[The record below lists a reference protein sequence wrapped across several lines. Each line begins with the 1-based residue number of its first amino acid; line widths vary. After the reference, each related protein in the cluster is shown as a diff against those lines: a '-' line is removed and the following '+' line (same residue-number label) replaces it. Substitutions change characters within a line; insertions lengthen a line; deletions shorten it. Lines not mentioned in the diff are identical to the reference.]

1 MQQVFNFFQRRS
13 AVPATPAMAVP
24 ADKTARIV
32 NFNFVDDVEVSEEKI
47 VPFAASGNTVV
58 GRTESCVSAGQL
70 SAVGTD
76 RGQSKNVVYLQE
88 ELCQKKARRQGTH
101 VLFQGGTP
109 ERRAARSKIQ
119 ATALL
124 DASELIKHRSNTGAY
139 QKQQVR
145 PATNKLLNQKVAQQ
159 LNERSS
165 REELLSKVKDACQK
179 VASDALVSAPR
190 FHGYAA
196 PSRHRIQIKIG

>member
-1 MQQVFNFFQRRS
+1 MQQVFQLFQRRS
-13 AVPATPAMAVP
+13 NASNPVKQVPAH
-24 ADKTARIV
+24 DLNQRIV
-32 NFNFVDDVEVSEEKI
+32 NFSFVDDVPTEPSANV
-47 VPFAASGNTVV
+47 VPFEAPRTVV
-58 GRTESCVSAGQL
+58 GRTEACVSAGQL
-70 SAVGTD
+70 SAVG
-76 RGQSKNVVYLQE
+76 RGQGQNVVYLQE
-88 ELCQKKARRQGTH
+88 ELCEKKVRRQRTH
-101 VLFQGGTP
+101 VLFQGGDVQ
-109 ERRAARSKIQ
+109 RSAPRKIQ

>member
-1 MQQVFNFFQRRS
+1 MQQVFQLFQRRS
-13 AVPATPAMAVP
+13 NASNPVKQVPAH
-24 ADKTARIV
+24 DLNQRIV
-32 NFNFVDDVEVSEEKI
+32 NFSFVDDAPIEPSENV
-47 VPFAASGNTVV
+47 VPFEAPRTVV
-58 GRTESCVSAGQL
+58 GRTEACVSAGQL
-70 SAVGTD
+70 SAVG
-76 RGQSKNVVYLQE
+76 RGQGQNVVYLQE
-88 ELCQKKARRQGTH
+88 ELCEKKARRQRTH
-101 VLFQGGTP
+101 VLFQGGDVQ
-109 ERRAARSKIQ
+109 RSAPRKIQ